1 MTTSAES
8 PAAVL
13 RRAVTSDP
21 GRPRVTVYDDTDSP
35 TRGERIELS
44 ARVLANWVAKAANL
58 LQDDLH
64 VGPGSVVVLDLPP
77 HWRTLYW
84 ALGVWSVG
92 GCVELPSHRT
102 TDPSPRRD
110 AVPSRPGHPG
120 AVRTVVTARTG
131 DAAGTGDADPSA
143 QSGDREV
150 LVTDDATAAADADRA
165 VLVTLAALARSAPVP
180 VPPGV
185 VDEARE
191 LATHGDVFDP
201 WDEPADD
208 DPALRAGG
216 ADTAYGEIVPGDDT
230 PDRVHTTTTDTAA
243 FLRVAL
249 RTLAGDGSVV
259 LTRGE
264 PGAEALQ
271 ARLASEGVTSTA

>member
-1 MTTSAES
+1 MTTSAAS

-58 LQDDLH
+58 LQDDLD

-84 ALGVWSVG
+84 ALAVWSVG
-92 GCVELPSHRT
+92 GCVELPSHHT
-102 TDPSPRRD
+102 TDSHPRRD
-110 AVPSRPGHPG
+110 AVLSHPPAHSG
-120 AVRTVVTARTG
+120 AGRTG
-131 DAAGTGDADPSA
+131 HAARTGDADPSR
-143 QSGDREV
+143 SFDDRKV
-150 LVTDDATAAADADRA
+150 LVTDDPTAAAHTDRA

-216 ADTAYGEIVPGDDT
+216 ADTAYGEIVPGDGT
-230 PDRVHTTTTDTAA
+230 ADRVHTASTDTAA
-243 FLRVAL
+243 FIRLAL
-249 RTLAGDGSVV
+249 GALTGDGSVV

-264 PGAEALQ
+264 PGAKALQ

>member
-1 MTTSAES
+1 MTTSATS

-35 TRGERIELS
+35 TGGERIELS

-58 LQDDLH
+58 LQDDLA

-84 ALGVWSVG
+84 ALAAWSVG
-92 GCVELPSHRT
+92 GCVELPHRT
-102 TDPSPRRD
+102 TDAHPRRD
-110 AVPSRPGHPG
+110 AVLGHPPAHSG
-120 AVRTVVTARTG
+120 AGRTG
-131 DAAGTGDADPSA
+131 DPARTGDADPSRPFD
-143 QSGDREV
+143 DRKV
-150 LVTDDATAAADADRA
+150 LVTDDPAAAADADRA

-191 LATHGDVFDP
+191 LAAHGDVFDP

-216 ADTAYGEIVPGDDT
+216 ADTAYGEIVPSDGT
-230 PDRVHTTTTDTAA
+230 ADRVHTASADTAA
-243 FLRVAL
+243 FLRLAL
-249 RTLAGDGSVV
+249 GALAGDGSVV

-264 PGAEALQ
+264 PGSHALQ

>member
-1 MTTSAES
+1 MTTSAAS

-44 ARVLANWVAKAANL
+44 ARVLANWVSKAANL
-58 LQDDLH
+58 LQDDLD

-84 ALGVWSVG
+84 ALAVWSVG

-102 TDPSPRRD
+102 TDPPRGRD
-110 AVPSRPGHPG
+110 AVLRHAPAHPGAGQGRDAARTGVADPSRPPPDGK
-120 AVRTVVTARTG
+120 
-131 DAAGTGDADPSA
+131 
-143 QSGDREV
+143 V
-150 LVTDDATAAADADRA
+150 LVTDAPTAAAEADRA

-201 WDEPADD
+201 WEEPADD
-208 DPALRAGG
+208 DTALQAGG
-216 ADTAYGEIVPGDDT
+216 ADTAYGEIVPGDGT
-230 PDRVHTTTTDTAA
+230 PDRVHTATTDTAA
-243 FLRVAL
+243 FLRLAL
-249 RTLAGDGSVV
+249 GALAGDGSVV

-264 PGAEALQ
+264 PGSQTLQ

>member
-1 MTTSAES
+1 VTTSATS

-58 LQDDLH
+58 LQDDLD

-84 ALGVWSVG
+84 ALAVWSVG

-102 TDPSPRRD
+102 TDALRRRD
-110 AVPSRPGHPG
+110 AVPSHAPAHPG
-120 AVRTVVTARTG
+120 AARAG
-131 DAAGTGDADPSA
+131 DAEPSRP
-143 QSGDREV
+143 SGDGKV
-150 LVTDDATAAADADRA
+150 LVTDDPTAAGDADRA
-165 VLVTLAALARSAPVP
+165 VLVTLAALARSAPVA
-180 VPPGV
+180 VPPWV

-191 LATHGDVFDP
+191 LATHGDVLDP

-216 ADTAYGEIVPGDDT
+216 ADTAYGEIVPGDAT
-230 PDRVHTTTTDTAA
+230 PDRVHTATTDTAA
-243 FLRVAL
+243 FLRLAL
-249 RTLAGDGSVV
+249 GALAGDGSVV

-264 PGAEALQ
+264 PGLQALQ